1 MDDKSSLS
9 INVPNRQPHDIYQR
23 LLEISVGLLPFVF
36 LALIVILS
44 RYDIEVA
51 AIILIIYAVAW
62 LVRLIAYTYRLAAS
76 FYYLRLSK
84 MLDWQSKL
92 EDIKK
97 PLKMIK
103 SSSFWRIRAEKWYQK
118 LLLSGVKQE
127 DRLDPEDIYQA
138 VIIAVYNESKEIVE
152 STIKGIIASHYD
164 AQKIILILAYEER
177 GGIEVEGYI
186 DKLASKYQG
195 RVKLIKG
202 VKHPDNISG
211 EVKAKAGNITYAAKY
226 ISAYCHRER
235 IKPQNIL
242 VTTLDADAWP
252 HPQYL
257 AALSW
262 TYAMAAD
269 RTMRS
274 YQPIPFFTN
283 NIWDVPALVRVIAA
297 DSSFWFMIWSMAPKR
312 LRLFSA
318 YAQSLKTLE
327 DINYWNVE
335 TVVEDGHQYWRGYF
349 NFKGNHMALPV
360 WLPIYQ
366 DAVLSNGYLKTLS
379 DQFRQLRRWAWG
391 VADTPWLLRQ
401 AWRDKSIPLGNRLIH
416 IVRQFDDYIAWSTA
430 PIILSIGCWLPL
442 LLSPNPHHLLL
453 VNRLPYIISGLQ
465 LLTLIGFIFPAV
477 ANLVN
482 LPPRPDRYS
491 RFKNIFMILQWFLE
505 PIALIAFISLA
516 SLNAH
521 ARLIINKPLET
532 FHATTKVRRGQPLA

>member
-1 MDDKSSLS
+1 MDDKITSS
-9 INVPNRQPHDIYQR
+9 IKVPNRQPHDIWQR
-23 LLEISVGLLPFVF
+23 LLEIGVGLLPFAF
-36 LALIVILS
+36 LALIVVLS

-51 AIILIIYAVAW
+51 AIIILIYTVAW
-62 LVRLIAYTYRLAAS
+62 LVRLMTYIYRLAVS

-84 MLDWQSKL
+84 MLDWQAKL

-97 PLKMIK
+97 PLRAFK
-103 SSSFWRIRAEKWYQK
+103 FNGWWRIRAEKWYQK
-118 LLLSGVKQE
+118 LLNSAVRQQG
-127 DRLDPEDIYQA
+127 RLDPEDIYQA
-138 VIIAVYNESKEIVE
+138 VIVAVYNESKEIVE
-152 STIKGIIASHYD
+152 STIEGIIASHYD
-164 AQKIILILAYEER
+164 AQRIVLILAYEER
-177 GGIEVEGYI
+177 GGIKIEEYI
-186 DKLASKYQG
+186 NKLVSKYQG
-195 RVKLIKG
+195 KVKQIMG

-226 ISAYCHRER
+226 LSAYIRQNK
-235 IKPQNIL
+235 IKPQNVL
-242 VTTLDADAWP
+242 VTTFDADAWP

-257 AALSW
+257 AALAW

-269 RTMRS
+269 RTKRS

-283 NIWDVPALVRVIAA
+283 NIWDVPALVRIIAA
-297 DSSFWFMIWSMAPKR
+297 DSSFWFMIWSMAPRR

-327 DINYWNVE
+327 AIDYWNVE
-335 TVVEDGHQYWRGYF
+335 TVVEDGHQYWRSYF
-349 NFKGNHMALPV
+349 NFRGNHMALPV

-366 DAVLSNGYLKTLS
+366 DAVLSNGYFKTLLA
-379 DQFRQLRRWAWG
+379 QFRQLRRWAWG

-430 PIILSIGCWLPL
+430 PLILSIGCWLPL

-453 VNRLPYIISGLQ
+453 VKRLPYLISGLQ
-465 LLTLIGFIFPAV
+465 LLALIGFIFPAA

-491 RFKNIFMILQWFLE
+491 RFKNIFMVLQWLLE